1 MADRIF
7 PNRYQEEPLDSDLV
21 YQAINW
27 DNFNTKLAEVINGE
41 NLPELP
47 AEFKEVL
54 AKKKSEDMPDEVE
67 EMFKKKNKRDDEDAD
82 DLSDVP
88 EQLREFVKKKQDKSK
103 NHDEEDKPKSKNA
116 KMSEKCAECKCEP
129 CECEKE
135 DMTDKAY
142 SKKGKNMKKAN
153 TVVFNHPSQLSAEA
167 VESAIAE
174 GDQELANTILAARHE
189 RRVRLA
195 NKIETRIATET
206 EKSVKL
212 AQRRSYRENLVK
224 MAAANTR
231 TVRTSTKTQS
241 QPVDGFVKVSQLNNY
256 SKKAFASKAIAQG
269 FPKEYVDAIL
279 GESKPVVDKTSEIR
293 NVMSSKLTDNVKKS
307 AVSSMVKVATLTDA
321 DYSRLVDYWK
331 NELGY
336 GDQEWIDALFTKKY
350 DK

>member
-27 DNFNTKLAEVINGE
+27 DNFNTKLAEVQNGVNE
-41 NLPELP
+41 TELP

-54 AKKKSEDMPDEVE
+54 AKKKSEDMPEEVE
-67 EMFKKKNKRDDEDAD
+67 EMFKKKNTRDDEDAD

-103 NHDEEDKPKSKNA
+103 GKKTESESVEEEKPVKTDEAND
-116 KMSEKCAECKCEP
+116 
-129 CECEKE
+129 
-135 DMTDKAY
+135 
-142 SKKGKNMKKAN
+142 KKGKNMKKAN

-174 GDQELANTILAARHE
+174 GDQELANAILAARHE

-195 NKIETRIATET
+195 GKIETRIAEET
-206 EKSVKL
+206 ERSVKL
-212 AQRRSYRENLVK
+212 AQRKAYRENLVK
-224 MAAANTR
+224 MAAKNTN
-231 TVRTSTKTQS
+231 TVRTATKTQI
-241 QPVDGFVKVSQLNNY
+241 QPEDGFVKVSQLDNY

-279 GESKPVVDKTSEIR
+279 GESKPVVDNTSEIR
-293 NVMSSKLTDNVKKS
+293 NVMSSKLTDNVKKA

>member
-27 DNFNTKLAEVINGE
+27 DNFNTKLAEVQNGVNE
-41 NLPELP
+41 TELP

-54 AKKKSEDMPDEVE
+54 AKKKSEDMPEDVE
-67 EMFKKKNKRDDEDAD
+67 EMFKNKNKRDDKDAD

-88 EQLREFVKKKQDKSK
+88 EQLREFVKKKQD
-103 NHDEEDKPKSKNA
+103 NA
-116 KMSEKCAECKCEP
+116 KGKKAETCKCGKTP
-129 CECEKE
+129 CECDVEKPVKTE
-135 DMTDKAY
+135 EADD
-142 SKKGKNMKKAN
+142 KKGKNMKKAN
-153 TVVFNHPSQLSAEA
+153 TIVFNHPSQLSAEA

-174 GDQELANTILAARHE
+174 GDQELANAILAARHE

-195 NKIETRIATET
+195 GKIETRIAAEA

-212 AQRRSYRENLVK
+212 AQRRAYRESLVK
-224 MAAANTR
+224 MAAQNTK
-231 TVRTSTKTQS
+231 TVRTSNKPQA
-241 QPVDGFVKVSQLNNY
+241 QPEDGFVKVSQLDNR

-279 GESKPVVDKTSEIR
+279 GESKPVVDNTSQIR
-293 NVMSSKLTDNVKKS
+293 NVMSSELTDNVKKA

>member
-27 DNFNTKLAEVINGE
+27 DNFNTKLAEVQNGVNE
-41 NLPELP
+41 TELP
-47 AEFKEVL
+47 VEFKEVL
-54 AKKKSEDMPDEVE
+54 AKKKSEDMPEEVE
-67 EMFKKKNKRDDEDAD
+67 EMFKKKNTRDDEDAD

-88 EQLREFVKKKQDKSK
+88 EQLRDFVKKKQDKSK
-103 NHDEEDKPKSKNA
+103 GKKTESKSVEEEKPVKTDEAND
-116 KMSEKCAECKCEP
+116 
-129 CECEKE
+129 
-135 DMTDKAY
+135 
-142 SKKGKNMKKAN
+142 KKGKNMKKAN

-174 GDQELANTILAARHE
+174 GDQELANAILAARHE

-195 NKIETRIATET
+195 GKIETRIAEET
-206 EKSVKL
+206 ERSVKL
-212 AQRRSYRENLVK
+212 AQRKAYRDNLVK
-224 MAAANTR
+224 MAAENTK
-231 TVRTSTKTQS
+231 TVRTATKTQVQS
-241 QPVDGFVKVSQLNNY
+241 QDGFVKVSQLDNY

-279 GESKPVVDKTSEIR
+279 GESKPVVDNTSEIR
-293 NVMSSKLTDNVKKS
+293 NVMSSKLTDNVKKA

>member
-27 DNFNTKLAEVINGE
+27 DNFNTKLAEVQNGVNE
-41 NLPELP
+41 TELP

-54 AKKKSEDMPDEVE
+54 AKKKSEDMPEEVE
-67 EMFKKKNKRDDEDAD
+67 EMFKKKNTRDDEDAD

-103 NHDEEDKPKSKNA
+103 GKKTESKSVEDEKPVETEEAGWKN
-116 KMSEKCAECKCEP
+116 
-129 CECEKE
+129 
-135 DMTDKAY
+135 
-142 SKKGKNMKKAN
+142 GKNMKKAN

-167 VESAIAE
+167 VEAAIAE
-174 GDQELANTILAARHE
+174 GNQELANAILAARHE

-195 NKIETRIATET
+195 GKIETRIAEET
-206 EKSVKL
+206 ERSVKL
-212 AQRRSYRENLVK
+212 AQRKAYRENLVK
-224 MAAANTR
+224 MAAEN
-231 TVRTSTKTQS
+231 TKTVKTAS
-241 QPVDGFVKVSQLNNY
+241 ADKPVAESEDGFVKVSQLNDS
-256 SKKAFASKAIAQG
+256 SKKAFAAKAIAQG

-279 GESKPVVDKTSEIR
+279 GETQPVADNTSEIR
-293 NVMSSKLTDNVKKS
+293 NVMSSELTENVKKA

>member
-27 DNFNTKLAEVINGE
+27 DNFNTKLAEVQNGVNE
-41 NLPELP
+41 TELP

-54 AKKKSEDMPDEVE
+54 AKKKSEDMPEEVE
-67 EMFKKKNKRDDEDAD
+67 EMFKKKNTRDDEDAD

-103 NHDEEDKPKSKNA
+103 GKKAESESVEEEKPVKTDEAND
-116 KMSEKCAECKCEP
+116 
-129 CECEKE
+129 
-135 DMTDKAY
+135 
-142 SKKGKNMKKAN
+142 KKGKNMKKAN

-174 GDQELANTILAARHE
+174 GDQELANAILAARHE

-195 NKIETRIATET
+195 GKIETRMAEET
-206 EKSVKL
+206 ERSVKL
-212 AQRRSYRENLVK
+212 AQRKAYRKNLVK
-224 MAAANTR
+224 MAAENTK
-231 TVRTSTKTQS
+231 TVRTATKTQVQS
-241 QPVDGFVKVSQLNNY
+241 QDGFVKVSQLDNY

-279 GESKPVVDKTSEIR
+279 GESKPVVDNTSEIR
-293 NVMSSKLTDNVKKS
+293 NVMSSKLTDNVKKA

-321 DYSRLVDYWK
+321 DYSRLVDFWK

>member
-27 DNFNTKLAEVINGE
+27 DNFNTKLAEVQNGV
-41 NLPELP
+41 NVPELP

-54 AKKKSEDMPDEVE
+54 AKKKSEDMPEEVE
-67 EMFKKKNKRDDEDAD
+67 EMFKNKNKRDDADAD

-103 NHDEEDKPKSKNA
+103 GKKSEVKDEEVKPVETEEAGWKN
-116 KMSEKCAECKCEP
+116 
-129 CECEKE
+129 
-135 DMTDKAY
+135 
-142 SKKGKNMKKAN
+142 GKNMKKAN
-153 TVVFNHPSQLSAEA
+153 TLVFNHPSQLSAEA
-167 VESAIAE
+167 VEAAIAE
-174 GDQELANTILAARHE
+174 GNQELANAILAARHE

-195 NKIETRIATET
+195 GKIETRIAEET
-206 EKSVKL
+206 DRSVKL
-212 AQRRSYRENLVK
+212 AQRRAYRENLVK
-224 MAAANTR
+224 MAAQETKSVKTANTAK
-231 TVRTSTKTQS
+231 KTETATE
-241 QPVDGFVKVSQLNNY
+241 DGFVKVSNLDN
-256 SKKAFASKAIAQG
+256 SAKKAFASKAIAQG

-279 GESKPVVDKTSEIR
+279 GESQPVVDNTSEIR
-293 NVMSSKLTDNVKKS
+293 NVMASELSENVKKA

-321 DYSRLVDYWK
+321 DYSRIIDYWK

>member
-27 DNFNTKLAEVINGE
+27 DNFNTKLAEVQNGVNE
-41 NLPELP
+41 TELP

-54 AKKKSEDMPDEVE
+54 AKKKSEDMPEEVE
-67 EMFKKKNKRDDEDAD
+67 EMFKKKNTRDDEDAD

-103 NHDEEDKPKSKNA
+103 GKKTESESVEEKKPVKTDEAND
-116 KMSEKCAECKCEP
+116 
-129 CECEKE
+129 
-135 DMTDKAY
+135 
-142 SKKGKNMKKAN
+142 KKGKNMKKAN

-174 GDQELANTILAARHE
+174 GDQELANAILAARHE

-195 NKIETRIATET
+195 GKIETRIAEET
-206 EKSVKL
+206 ERSVKL
-212 AQRRSYRENLVK
+212 AQRKAYRENLVK
-224 MAAANTR
+224 MAAENTK
-231 TVRTSTKTQS
+231 TVRTATKTQVQS
-241 QPVDGFVKVSQLNNY
+241 QDGFVKVSQLNNY

-279 GESKPVVDKTSEIR
+279 GESKPVVDNTSEIR
-293 NVMSSKLTDNVKKS
+293 NVMSSKLTDNVKKA

>member
-27 DNFNTKLAEVINGE
+27 DNFNTKLAEVQNGVNE
-41 NLPELP
+41 TELP

-54 AKKKSEDMPDEVE
+54 AKKKSEDMPEEVE
-67 EMFKKKNKRDDEDAD
+67 EMFKKKNTRDDEDAD

-103 NHDEEDKPKSKNA
+103 GKNA
-116 KMSEKCAECKCEP
+116 ESVEEEKPVK
-129 CECEKE
+129 
-135 DMTDKAY
+135 TDEAND
-142 SKKGKNMKKAN
+142 KKGKNMKKAN

-174 GDQELANTILAARHE
+174 GDQELANAILAARHE

-195 NKIETRIATET
+195 GKIETRIAEET
-206 EKSVKL
+206 ERSVKL
-212 AQRRSYRENLVK
+212 AQRKAYRENLVK
-224 MAAANTR
+224 MAAENTK
-231 TVRTSTKTQS
+231 TVRTATKTQVQS
-241 QPVDGFVKVSQLNNY
+241 QDGFVKVSQLNNY

-279 GESKPVVDKTSEIR
+279 GESKPVVDNTSEIR
-293 NVMSSKLTDNVKKS
+293 NVMSSKLTDNVKKA

>member
-27 DNFNTKLAEVINGE
+27 DNFNTKLAEVQNGVDA
-41 NLPELP
+41 PELP

-54 AKKKSEDMPDEVE
+54 AKKKSEDMPEEVE
-67 EMFKKKNKRDDEDAD
+67 NMFKEKNKRDDADAD

-88 EQLREFVKKKQDKSK
+88 EQLREFVKKKQDKAKGKKTESK
-103 NHDEEDKPKSKNA
+103 SVEEEKPVETEEAGWKN
-116 KMSEKCAECKCEP
+116 
-129 CECEKE
+129 
-135 DMTDKAY
+135 
-142 SKKGKNMKKAN
+142 GKNMKKAN
-153 TVVFNHPSQLSAEA
+153 TIVFNHPSQLSAEA
-167 VESAIAE
+167 VEAAIAE
-174 GDQELANTILAARHE
+174 GNQELANAILAARHE

-195 NKIETRIATET
+195 GKIETRIAAET

-212 AQRRSYRENLVK
+212 AQRKAYRENLVK
-224 MAAANTR
+224 MAAENAKSVKTANTAK
-231 TVRTSTKTQS
+231 KTETPS
-241 QPVDGFVKVSQLNNY
+241 EDGFVKVSQLDN
-256 SKKAFASKAIAQG
+256 SAKKAFASKAIAQG

-279 GESKPVVDKTSEIR
+279 GESQPVADNTSEIR
-293 NVMSSKLTDNVKKS
+293 NVMSSELSENVKKA

>member
-27 DNFNTKLAEVINGE
+27 DNFNTKLAEVQNGVNE
-41 NLPELP
+41 TELP
-47 AEFKEVL
+47 VEFKEVL
-54 AKKKSEDMPDEVE
+54 AKKKSEDMPEEVE
-67 EMFKKKNKRDDEDAD
+67 EMFKKKNTRDDEDAD

-88 EQLREFVKKKQDKSK
+88 EQLREFVKKKQD
-103 NHDEEDKPKSKNA
+103 NA
-116 KMSEKCAECKCEP
+116 KGKKTEKAKVEE
-129 CECEKE
+129 EKPVKTVE
-135 DMTDKAY
+135 TEEAND
-142 SKKGKNMKKAN
+142 KKGKNMKKAN
-153 TVVFNHPSQLSAEA
+153 TIVFNHPSQLSAEA
-167 VESAIAE
+167 VEAAITE
-174 GDQELANTILAARHE
+174 GDQELANAILAARHE

-195 NKIETRIATET
+195 GKIETRIAEET
-206 EKSVKL
+206 ERSVKL
-212 AQRRSYRENLVK
+212 AQRKAYRENLVK
-224 MAAANTR
+224 MAAENTK
-231 TVRTSTKTQS
+231 TVRTATKTQVQS
-241 QPVDGFVKVSQLNNY
+241 QDGFVKVSQLDNY

-279 GESKPVVDKTSEIR
+279 GESQPVADNTSEIR
-293 NVMSSKLTDNVKKS
+293 NVMSSELTDNVKKA

>member
-27 DNFNTKLAEVINGE
+27 DNFNTKLAEVQNG
-41 NLPELP
+41 LHTPELP

-54 AKKKSEDMPDEVE
+54 AKKKSEDMPEEVE
-67 EMFKKKNKRDDEDAD
+67 EMFKEKNKRDDEDAD

-88 EQLREFVKKKQDKSK
+88 PQLRKHVKEKQDKAKGKKTEESK
-103 NHDEEDKPKSKNA
+103 VDDEKPVK
-116 KMSEKCAECKCEP
+116 
-129 CECEKE
+129 
-135 DMTDKAY
+135 TDEAGWKD
-142 SKKGKNMKKAN
+142 GKNMKKAN
-153 TVVFNHPSQLSAEA
+153 AIVFNHPSQLSAEA
-167 VESAIAE
+167 VEAAIAE
-174 GDQELANTILAARHE
+174 GNQELANAILAARHE

-195 NKIETRIATET
+195 GKIETRIAEET
-206 EKSVKL
+206 ERSVKL
-212 AQRRSYRENLVK
+212 AQRKAYRENLVK
-224 MAAANTR
+224 MAAQNSKS
-231 TVRTSTKTQS
+231 VRVSSKAEKTTSE
-241 QPVDGFVKVSQLNNY
+241 DGFVKVSELNNA
-256 SKKAFASKAIAQG
+256 SKRAFASKAISQG

-279 GESKPVVDKTSEIR
+279 GESNPVVDNTVEIR
-293 NVMSSKLTDNVKKS
+293 NVMSSDLSENIKKS

-321 DYSRLVDYWK
+321 DYSRLIDYWK

>member
-27 DNFNTKLAEVINGE
+27 DNFNTKLAEVQNGV
-41 NLPELP
+41 NVPELP

-54 AKKKSEDMPDEVE
+54 AKKKSEDMPEEVE

-88 EQLREFVKKKQDKSK
+88 DQLREFVKKKQDKAKDKKSQVKHEEEPLKPVDVEEAGWK
-103 NHDEEDKPKSKNA
+103 N
-116 KMSEKCAECKCEP
+116 
-129 CECEKE
+129 
-135 DMTDKAY
+135 
-142 SKKGKNMKKAN
+142 GKNMKKAN

-167 VESAIAE
+167 VEAAIAE
-174 GDQELANTILAARHE
+174 GDQELANAILAARHE

-195 NKIETRIATET
+195 GKIETRIAAEN
-206 EKSVKL
+206 ERSVKL
-212 AQRRSYRENLVK
+212 AQRRAYRENLVK
-224 MAAANTR
+224 MAAESSKSVKTAKTAKNTE
-231 TVRTSTKTQS
+231 TQS
-241 QPVDGFVKVSQLNNY
+241 EGFVKVSQLDN
-256 SKKAFASKAIAQG
+256 SAKKAFASKAIAQG

-279 GESKPVVDKTSEIR
+279 GESNNVVADNTAEIR
-293 NVMSSKLTDNVKKS
+293 NVMSSELSENVKKA
-307 AVSSMVKVATLTDA
+307 AVSSMVKVATLSDA
-321 DYSRLVDYWK
+321 DYSRLIDYWK

>member
-27 DNFNTKLAEVINGE
+27 DNFNTKLAEVQNGVNE
-41 NLPELP
+41 TELP

-54 AKKKSEDMPDEVE
+54 AKKKSEDMPEEVE
-67 EMFKKKNKRDDEDAD
+67 EMFKKKNTRDDEDAD

-103 NHDEEDKPKSKNA
+103 GKNA
-116 KMSEKCAECKCEP
+116 ESVEEEKPVK
-129 CECEKE
+129 
-135 DMTDKAY
+135 TDEAND
-142 SKKGKNMKKAN
+142 KKGKNMKKAN

-174 GDQELANTILAARHE
+174 GDQELANAILAARHE

-195 NKIETRIATET
+195 GKIETRIAEET
-206 EKSVKL
+206 ERSVKL
-212 AQRRSYRENLVK
+212 AQRKAYRQNLVK
-224 MAAANTR
+224 MAAENTK
-231 TVRTSTKTQS
+231 TVRTATKTQVQS
-241 QPVDGFVKVSQLNNY
+241 QDGFVKVSQLDNY

-279 GESKPVVDKTSEIR
+279 GESKPVVDNTSEIR
-293 NVMSSKLTDNVKKS
+293 NVMSSKLTDNVKKA

>member
-1 MADRIF
+1 
-7 PNRYQEEPLDSDLV
+7 L
-21 YQAINW
+21 
-27 DNFNTKLAEVINGE
+27 LALICNEIHQR
-41 NLPELP
+41 
-47 AEFKEVL
+47 
-54 AKKKSEDMPDEVE
+54 
-67 EMFKKKNKRDDEDAD
+67 KKNTRDDEDAD

-103 NHDEEDKPKSKNA
+103 GKKTESKSVEEEKPIETEEAN
-116 KMSEKCAECKCEP
+116 
-129 CECEKE
+129 
-135 DMTDKAY
+135 D
-142 SKKGKNMKKAN
+142 KKGKNMKKAN

-174 GDQELANTILAARHE
+174 GDQELANAILAARHE

-195 NKIETRIATET
+195 GKIETRIAEET
-206 EKSVKL
+206 ERSVKL
-212 AQRRSYRENLVK
+212 AQRKAYRENLVK
-224 MAAANTR
+224 MAAENTK
-231 TVRTSTKTQS
+231 TVRTATKTQVQS
-241 QPVDGFVKVSQLNNY
+241 QDGFVKVSQLDNY

-279 GESKPVVDKTSEIR
+279 GESKPVVDNTSEIR
-293 NVMSSKLTDNVKKS
+293 TVMSSKLTDNVKKA